1 MLQQLVQNL
10 SSITVFQAGAPRA
23 GQDSWLSSSFDLCHG
38 LTVTELTA
46 ELADKLPTG
55 FADTMP
61 AWMPGKLSLAA
72 A

>member
-10 SSITVFQAGAPRA
+10 SSITVFHTGAPRA

-61 AWMPGKLSLAA
+61 AWMPGKQSLTPA
-72 A
+72 